1 MITLE
6 KPYSVRKSG
15 IENDGISFGIKKE
28 GLAHIFNVL
37 RNQLYSNK
45 ILAVIRE
52 YSCNA
57 YDAQVEAGTSDQKF
71 VVTCPTLDD
80 PSFKVRDFGNGLSP
94 EGIAEV
100 YAYYGES
107 TKRNSNALI
116 GQLGLGSKS
125 GFAYGDNFVI
135 RSFHDGTLYTYNAFL
150 DETKIGQILKMSEEP
165 TSENNGVEIVIP
177 VKVRDILSFKENI
190 GTFFK
195 YFANK
200 PKIVNIEQEY
210 LDNCWKTDDKVL
222 HGEGWQFLK
231 SRNSWDKSPSMMI
244 MGNVAY
250 PLNGTSV
257 DNLPAIYH
265 TDFIVEFNI
274 GELEVSASREALQF
288 STTTQNA
295 IRKRFQLIKN
305 EIDVKIREK
314 ITNAKSLFEAKC
326 IYHSLTAAGG
336 DFYRFQKQFANITW
350 NNKKI
355 DSDHIYAS
363 PAISKNVRI
372 FEIVKSKRS
381 DRVITR
387 IVDQKV
393 IRCYSWCRLYVDDT
407 KHKFMQ
413 RLAHYVFNDKQTNIS
428 IIYVIQFATDQD
440 KQNWFND
447 VGMAESE
454 IPLASSEKINK
465 IVYPKNAN
473 GSSPSIK
480 DTKHISCEFK
490 LNLKATNSWYKVKSD
505 QFSEASFDLD
515 AGGVYLY
522 INRFHCKKSYDAG
535 NLECSIEPSKFIKLL
550 NHSQKGFEIVYPEIV
565 CLKKE
570 TAEKAIKN
578 KKWQSLEEY
587 IKQYISDNWKDDQCQ
602 KIANYLELQKFLS
615 DYRNE
620 WPFLM
625 GIKNIPDIVAFQNVV
640 KSFYLIKTNGALD
653 KDASDYFITL
663 FDRTHLKDVV
673 CGGKAATHDLK
684 KEIEKIFNK
693 YEIFK
698 SIDWYPESNRKIVQ
712 KYLDLEEKALTSAQ
726 NQP

>member
-1 MITLE
+1 MIALE
-6 KPYSVRKSG
+6 KSYSVRKSG
-15 IENDGISFGIKKE
+15 IENEGISFGIKQD

-150 DETKIGQILKMSEEP
+150 DESKIGQILKMSEEP

-177 VKVRDILSFKENI
+177 VKVRDIFSFKENI
-190 GTFFK
+190 GGFFK
-195 YFANK
+195 YFSSK
-200 PKIVNIEQEY
+200 PQIINIEQEY
-210 LDNCWKTDDKVL
+210 LDNCWKTDDRIL

-231 SRNSWDKSPSMMI
+231 ARNSWDKAPSMMI

-288 STTTQNA
+288 STATQNA

-326 IYHSLTAAGG
+326 IYNSLTAAHG

-363 PAISKNVRI
+363 PAISKNIRI

-381 DRVITR
+381 DRVISR
-387 IVDQKV
+387 IVDNKV
-393 IRCYSWCRLYVDDT
+393 IRCNSWCRFYVDDT

-413 RLAHYVFNDKQTNIS
+413 RLAHYVFNDKQTGIS
-428 IIYVIQFATDQD
+428 VIYVIQFATNQD
-440 KQNWFND
+440 KRDWFND

-454 IPLASSEKINK
+454 IPLASSEKIKK
-465 IVYPKNAN
+465 IVYPKDAN

-490 LNLKATNSWYKVKSD
+490 LNPKAIRSWYKVKSD

-515 AGGVYLY
+515 AGGVYVY
-522 INRFHCKKSYDAG
+522 INRFYCKKSYDAG
-535 NLECSIEPSKFIKLL
+535 DLECHIEANHFINLL
-550 NHSQKGFEIVYPEIV
+550 NHSQKGFEIVYPEIA
-565 CLKKE
+565 CLKKD
-570 TAEKAIKN
+570 TAEKVIKN

-587 IKQYISDNWKDDQCQ
+587 IKQYVSNNWKDDQCQ
-602 KIANYLELQKFLS
+602 RIANYLELQKFLK
-615 DYRNE
+615 DYKIQWE
-620 WPFLM
+620 FLEEL
-625 GIKNIPDIVAFQNVV
+625 KHIPDIVAFQNVV
-640 KSFYLIKTNGALD
+640 KSFYLIRSNRTLD
-653 KDASDYFITL
+653 KTASDDFISL

-673 CGGKAATHDLK
+673 CGGKVATHDLK
-684 KEIEKIFNK
+684 REIEKIFDK
-693 YEIFK
+693 YEIFRA
-698 SIDWYPESNRKIVQ
+698 IDWFNEKGPKIVQ
-712 KYLDLEEKALTSAQ
+712 KYLDLEEIALTSAQ

>member
-1 MITLE
+1 MIALE
-6 KPYSVRKSG
+6 KSYSVRKSG
-15 IENDGISFGIKKE
+15 IENEGISFGIKRD

-57 YDAQVEAGTSDQKF
+57 YDAQVEAGNSDQKF

-135 RSFHDGTLYTYNAFL
+135 RSFHNGTLYTYNAFL

-165 TSENNGVEIVIP
+165 TCENNGVEIVIP
-177 VKVRDILSFKENI
+177 VRIRDISSFKENI

-195 YFANK
+195 YFSNK
-200 PKIVNIEQEY
+200 PQIVNIEKEY
-210 LDNCWKTDDKVL
+210 LDNCWKIDDSVL
-222 HGEGWQFLK
+222 HGCGWRFLK
-231 SRNSWDKSPSMMI
+231 PRNSWDNAPSMMI

-250 PLNGTSV
+250 PLHGASV
-257 DNLPAIYH
+257 DNLPSIYH

-288 STTTQNA
+288 STATQNA

-305 EIDVKIREK
+305 EIDVKITEK
-314 ITNAKSLFEAKC
+314 IANAKSLFEAKC
-326 IYHSLTAAGG
+326 IYDNFTSTRG
-336 DFYRFQKQFANITW
+336 DFYRFQKHFTQIFWKGMKINDNTITASSKT
-350 NNKKI
+350 NK
-355 DSDHIYAS
+355 D
-363 PAISKNVRI
+363 VRI
-372 FEIVKSKRS
+372 FEITTSTKSE
-381 DRVITR
+381 RVISR
-387 IVDQKV
+387 IVENKI

-407 KHKFMQ
+407 KQKFMQ
-413 RLAHYVFNDKQTNIS
+413 RLAHYVYDHKASGVSTIF
-428 IIYVIQFATDQD
+428 VIQFSSDQA
-440 KQNWFND
+440 KKNWFSE

-465 IVYPKNAN
+465 ILYLENPN
-473 GSSPSIK
+473 GSSPSVK
-480 DTKHISCEFK
+480 DSKHISCEFK
-490 LNLKATNSWYKVKSD
+490 LNLQATDSWYKVKSD

-522 INRFHCKKSYDAG
+522 INRFYCDKSYRAG
-535 NLECSIEPSKFIKLL
+535 NLECCIEPTNFIRLF
-550 NHSQKGFEIVYPEIV
+550 NNSQKGFEIVYPEIA
-565 CLKKE
+565 CLKKD

-578 KKWQSLEEY
+578 KKWQSLEQY
-587 IKQYISDNWKDDQCQ
+587 IKQHISDNWKDGQCQ
-602 KIANYLELQKFLS
+602 KIANYLELQNFLK
-615 DYRNE
+615 DYKIK
-620 WPFLM
+620 WQFLERL
-625 GIKNIPDIVAFQNVV
+625 KHIPDIVAFQNVV
-640 KSFYLIKTNGALD
+640 KSFYLIESNGTLD
-653 KDASDYFITL
+653 KDASDNFIRL
-663 FDRTHLKDVV
+663 FDRTHLKDVI
-673 CGGKAATHDLK
+673 CGGKTATHDLK

-693 YEIFK
+693 YQIFK
-698 SIDWYPESNRKIVQ
+698 AIDWYDHNGPKIVQ
-712 KYLDLEEKALTSAQ
+712 KYLDLEEKTLTSAQ